1 MPHTH
6 HSHSGQFCPGHAV
19 DDLESIIQHALS
31 LKMTVF
37 ALTEHM
43 PRHDVDRYPSEIAS
57 NSTLPLL
64 QENETAYVKEALR
77 LREKY
82 SGQLEMPIGFE
93 GEWIRP
99 ESQGLVEQSI
109 KLYDFDFF
117 IGSVHHVHTVPVD
130 YDDETY
136 REARRIAGG
145 TDERLFEDYF
155 DSQFEMLKAL
165 RPPVVGH
172 FDLIRLKSDD
182 FNVSL
187 KSMPG
192 VWDRA
197 MRNLDFIAGYGGL
210 VEINSA
216 AVRKGMD
223 EPYPNREICKAALQR
238 GIRFCLSDDSH
249 GIAQV
254 AHSYARVLAFL
265 EKAGIS
271 SVTYLRHCEQ
281 GSQSVDQRFPT
292 LGLVSVDLS
301 RLKEEAFWSVAK
313 TP

>member
-64 QENETAYVKEALR
+64 QENEAAYVKEALR

-192 VWDRA
+192 VWD
-197 MRNLDFIAGYGGL
+197 
-210 VEINSA
+210 
-216 AVRKGMD
+216 